1 MNTEQINPMG
11 NPAELRQQL
20 KKVIAT
26 ARDEAIAARKAY
38 EYALQK
44 KRASNEALIRWQKVL
59 KEVH

>member
-1 MNTEQINPMG
+1 MG